1 MYEYVKS
8 KWVYFIIVLVIFAM
22 VVWIIT
28 GTTKKDEISNVM
40 SEQPTYT
47 MDSTSSIETSEKM
60 NEFKSYYLVRK
71 DETTVN
77 IYWVDE
83 TGEHLHKETTIPYAL
98 LSNEDQKILEYGVK
112 IYSDD
117 ELAGFLE
124 NYDS

>member
-1 MYEYVKS
+1 MYEYVKN
-8 KWVYFIIVLVIFAM
+8 KWVYFFIVLVIFSM
-22 VVWIIT
+22 VVWIIA
-28 GTTKKDEISNVM
+28 GTINKEESSNVM

-47 MDSTSSIETSEKM
+47 MDSTSSIETTEIM